1 MGRNKWFPLFSRKN
15 KRYNI
20 SRKRGQNLHL
30 TMNEKEILL
39 HDPVTFLG
47 LTFDKR
53 LTWLPHLK
61 NLKASCL
68 KSINILKVLNGKNNG
83 ADRQSLI
90 NIYKAKIRSKLDY
103 ASIIYSSANSN
114 HLSILNPVHNLALRI
129 CTGSYRTCP
138 VETLY
143 CETGEFS
150 LENRRNLLCLKYF
163 LKILA
168 YPTHLNTV
176 LLTYPNIYRGT
187 QNRETIT
194 SKFPIYV

>member
-1 MGRNKWFPLFSRKN
+1 MLLTNWAGINGFHFSSEKT
-15 KRYNI
+15 KAI
-20 SRKRGQNLHL
+20 IFSRKRGQNLHL

-39 HDPVTFLG
+39 HDTVTFSG

-53 LTWLPHLK
+53 LTWLPHIK

-68 KSINILKVLNGKNNG
+68 KSMNILKVLNGKNNG
-83 ADRQSLI
+83 SDRQSLI
-90 NIYKAKIRSKLDY
+90 NIYKAKIRSRLDY
-103 ASIIYSSANSN
+103 ASIIYSSAKSN

-143 CETGEFS
+143 CETGELS

-163 LKILA
+163 LKIL
-168 YPTHLNTV
+168 PV
-176 LLTYPNIYRGT
+176 
-187 QNRETIT
+187 
-194 SKFPIYV
+194 YV